1 LAGQYQEFRTAG
13 AEVITI
19 THDTLE
25 SAQSYVRQHHIPFP
39 CLVDPGHQVYDQ
51 YKVES
56 RLLSLG
62 QRPGLFLVDRELVVR
77 FAYVGSQ
84 QWQIPTN
91 GQVLE
96 ACGHIGC
103 AAGA

>member
-1 LAGQYQEFRTAG
+1 MAGQYQEFRSAG
-13 AEVITI
+13 AEVVAI

-25 SAQSYVRQHHIPFP
+25 SAQSYVRQHRIPFP
-39 CLVDPGHQVYDQ
+39 CLVDPGRQVYDL

-56 RLLSLG
+56 RPTSLG

-77 FAYVGSQ
+77 LAYVGLQ

-91 GQVLE
+91 SQVLAACRRN
-96 ACGHIGC
+96 ACG
-103 AAGA
+103 AGA